1 MSQTQNKRTII
12 REAIESGDFT
22 RAELMEKASVNAAG
36 FASQLSYMRMG
47 GIFPVA
53 DPTTGIYKIVDEAT
67 WTSMQNDRKTGKTGK
82 SAEELTPEAM
92 RAKLEGKAKRAASAH
107 TNADKKSKDLPGD
120 KLLKLKA
127 KRAAMDLEICEI
139 ELGQHQAAFPDLE
152 EAMDANEVPTTDGV
166 GASIGASSGDDL
178 M

>member
-22 RAELMEKASVNAAG
+22 KAELMEKASVNAAG

-47 GIFPVA
+47 GIFPAA
-53 DPTTGIYKIVDEAT
+53 DPDTGIFKIVDEAT
-67 WTSMQNDRKTGKTGK
+67 WNEMQSSRKSGKP
-82 SAEELTPEAM
+82 AEELTPEAM

-107 TNADKKSKDLPGD
+107 TKAEAKSKASSGD

-139 ELGQHQAAFPDLE
+139 ELGQHQAAFPGLE
-152 EAMDANEVPTTDGV
+152 EAMDATESPTADET
-166 GASIGASSGDDL
+166 SSGDDL

>member
-1 MSQTQNKRTII
+1 MSELKNKRTII
-12 REAIESGDFT
+12 REAIESGNFT
-22 RAELMEKASVNAAG
+22 KAKLMEKASVNAAG

-67 WTSMQNDRKTGKTGK
+67 WTSMQNDRKTGKP
-82 SAEELTPEAM
+82 AEELTPEAL

-152 EAMDANEVPTTDGV
+152 KTMDATEVPATDGAND
-166 GASIGASSGDDL
+166 GEDL

>member
-22 RAELMEKASVNAAG
+22 KAELMEKASVNAAG

-67 WTSMQNDRKTGKTGK
+67 WTSMQNDRKTGKP
-82 SAEELTPEAM
+82 AEELTPEAM

-152 EAMDANEVPTTDGV
+152 EAMDATEVPTADSTED
-166 GASIGASSGDDL
+166 SDDL

>member
-1 MSQTQNKRTII
+1 MSETKNKRTII
-12 REAIESGDFT
+12 REAIESGEYT
-22 RAELMEKASVNAAG
+22 KAQLMELASVNAAG

-53 DPTTGIYKIVDEAT
+53 DPATGIYKIVDEAT
-67 WTSMQNDRKTGKTGK
+67 WTSMQSDRKTGKP
-82 SAEELTPEAM
+82 AEELTPEAM

-152 EAMDANEVPTTDGV
+152 EAMDATEVPTADETN
-166 GASIGASSGDDL
+166 SSDDL

>member
-22 RAELMEKASVNAAG
+22 KAELMEKASVNAAG

-67 WTSMQNDRKTGKTGK
+67 WTSMQNDRKTGKP
-82 SAEELTPEAM
+82 AEELTPEAL

-152 EAMDANEVPTTDGV
+152 ETMDATEVPATDG
-166 GASIGASSGDDL
+166 ANDSEDL

>member
-22 RAELMEKASVNAAG
+22 KAELMEKASVNAAG
-36 FASQLSYMRMG
+36 FASQLSYLRMG

-67 WTSMQNDRKTGKTGK
+67 WTSMQNDRKAGKP
-82 SAEELTPEAM
+82 AEELTPAAM
-92 RAKLEGKAKRAASAH
+92 RAKLEGKAKRAASAQ
-107 TNADKKSKDLPGD
+107 TNAAAKAKDQPD
-120 KLLKLKA
+120 SKLLKLKS
-127 KRAAMDLEICEI
+127 KRAALDLEICEI

-152 EAMDANEVPTTDGV
+152 EAMDATEVPTADETN
-166 GASIGASSGDDL
+166 SSDDL

>member
-67 WTSMQNDRKTGKTGK
+67 WTSMQNDRKTGK

-152 EAMDANEVPTTDGV
+152 EAMDANEVLVTNET
-166 GASIGASSGDDL
+166 SSGDDL

>member
-1 MSQTQNKRTII
+1 MPETKNKRTII

-22 RAELMEKASVNAAG
+22 KAQLMELASVNAAG

-53 DPTTGIYKIVDEAT
+53 DPATGIYKIVDEAT
-67 WTSMQNDRKTGKTGK
+67 WTSMQSDRKTGKP
-82 SAEELTPEAM
+82 AEELTPEAM

-107 TNADKKSKDLPGD
+107 TNADKKSKETPGD

-127 KRAAMDLEICEI
+127 KRAAIDLEICEI
-139 ELGQHQAAFPDLE
+139 ELGQHQAAFPNLE
-152 EAMDANEVPTTDGV
+152 ESMDAAEQASAGTD
-166 GASIGASSGDDL
+166 STEDSDDL